1 MTKEEFIEK
10 HCKLCNIQKCLGI
23 DTKWF
28 SDCHYRNE
36 LDGYEEP
43 ESIKHKLDLEEIL
56 RVYNEYL
63 KNTSGVQSHP
73 VDPAITTIG
82 TGDSQNINYTYTY
95 GWICPRCGKVLSP
108 NVKECTCKPE
118 PKSNANTYIND
129 KDPSIK
135 HELQSNSFFQTVQP
149 DGYCRIASPEYGR
162 CENEDNPT
170 YEKCR
175 HCGQWVTII
184 PV

>member
-1 MTKEEFIEK
+1 M
-10 HCKLCNIQKCLGI
+10 
-23 DTKWF
+23 
-28 SDCHYRNE
+28 
-36 LDGYEEP
+36 
-43 ESIKHKLDLEEIL
+43 
-56 RVYNEYL
+56 YNEHL
-63 KNTSGVQSHP
+63 KNTSGVQSHS
-73 VDPAITTIG
+73 VDPTITTIG

-129 KDPSIK
+129 KDPSIT
-135 HELQSNSFFQTVQP
+135 HELQSSFFQTVQP
-149 DGYCRIASPEYGR
+149 EGFCRIASPEYRR

-175 HCGQWVTII
+175 HCSQWITIM